1 MNHLNAVTLIIVL
14 ASFLVVTLIGFA
26 SARWRPAEDLMHLNE
41 WGLACRG
48 FGTFVS
54 WFLLG
59 GDIYTAYTFIAVP
72 ALVYATGA
80 AGFYALAYTI
90 MVFPIVF
97 IFAPRLWS
105 VARARGYVTPGEF
118 VRGRHGSQGLGLA
131 VAATGI
137 LATMPYIALQLVGI
151 ESVLTVMGIG
161 STSGNAFV
169 RDLPLI
175 IAFGVVAAYTYLAGL
190 RAPALIAFVKDILIY
205 LTVIVAMIYI
215 PGRLGGWGHIF
226 GTASAHLKT
235 VNPATGKPYG
245 SIVVL
250 PAGER
255 AYATLALGSALALFV
270 YPHATTGVF
279 AAKRRNVIRRN
290 AAMLPAYTLVLG
302 LIALF
307 GYMARAVPAV
317 NRDVKASGGNA
328 QLSVPLLFAHMFPS
342 WFAGVA
348 DSAIVIG
355 ALVPAAV
362 MSIAA
367 ANLFTRT
374 IYKELFRPYATP
386 AEETRVARIA
396 SLLMKVGALGFALE
410 LNKTFSINLQLL
422 GGIWILQTFPA
433 IVIGLYTRWFHR
445 IALIIG
451 WAAGMAYG
459 TYQAYQTSGGGQA
472 HFGTSVAPVFGHTTY
487 IAVTALIIN
496 LVMAAVLTLVFR
508 KIGLQDGYDETRPS
522 DYLADPVT
530 VPAAAPSS
538 PPDQPARPDEPG
550 SPAESVVTDLL
561 ASLFAPAPP
570 TAPEPISFPAPAEPP
585 PAPELRPEPPPAVV
599 LEPPPAPEL
608 NAATVPAAFSA
619 PPISP
624 TPLFTAA
631 TWTVLVAADRGY
643 YDRMK
648 MVCGWSGSDVA
659 FPAHA
664 SERSIPLVGKQMR
677 IGRRNAAR
685 ELEPEID
692 LADPPVDLGIS
703 RLHAMLIAAP
713 DGTWSVLDPGSAN
726 GTLLNGRQIATG
738 DRIALREGDR
748 INLGAWTVITV
759 HRG

>member
-1 MNHLNAVTLIIVL
+1 MNHLNAVTLIVVL
-14 ASFLVVTLIGFA
+14 ASFLFVTLIGFA
-26 SARWRPAEDLMHLNE
+26 SARWRPAEDLMQLNE
-41 WGLACRG
+41 WGLAGRG

-161 STSGNAFV
+161 STSGNAFI

-215 PGRLGGWGHIF
+215 PSRLGGWGHIF
-226 GTASAHLKT
+226 GTASAHLQT

-250 PAGER
+250 PAGEW

-472 HFGTSVAPVFGHTTY
+472 HFGASVAPVFGHTTY

-599 LEPPPAPEL
+599 FEPPPAPEL

-619 PPISP
+619 PPASP

-738 DRIALREGDR
+738 DRITLREGDR

>member
-1 MNHLNAVTLIIVL
+1 MNHVNAVTLLIVVV
-14 ASFLVVTLIGFA
+14 SFLVVTYIGFA
-26 SARWRPAEDLMHLNE
+26 SARWRPAEDPMHLNE
-41 WGLACRG
+41 WGLGGRG

-80 AGFYALAYTI
+80 AGFYALSYTI

-105 VARARGYVTPGEF
+105 VARARGYVSPGEF

-151 ESVLTVMGIG
+151 QSVLTVMGIG
-161 STSGNAFV
+161 GNSGNEIV

-175 IAFGVVAAYTYLAGL
+175 LAFGVVAAYTYLAGL

-205 LTVIVAMIYI
+205 LTVIVAIIYI
-215 PGRLGGWGHIF
+215 PGKLGGWGHVF

-250 PAGER
+250 PAGEW

-270 YPHATTGVF
+270 YPHAATGVF
-279 AAKRRNVIRRN
+279 AAKRRDVIRRN
-290 AAMLPAYTLVLG
+290 AAMLPAYSLVLG

-307 GYMARAVPAV
+307 GYLARSVPAV
-317 NRDVKASGGNA
+317 NAGVKAGHGNA
-328 QLSVPLLFAHMFPS
+328 QLSVPLLFARMFPS
-342 WFAGVA
+342 WFAGIA

-374 IYKELFRPYATP
+374 IYKELLRPYATP
-386 AEETRVARIA
+386 AEETRVARLA

-410 LNKTFSINLQLL
+410 LNRTFSINLQLL

-433 IVIGLYTRWFHR
+433 VVVGLYTRWFQR

-459 TYQAYQTSGGGQA
+459 TIQAYRTPGGGQA
-472 HFGTSVAPVFGHTTY
+472 HFGGSATPVFGHVTY
-487 IAVTALIIN
+487 IAIAALILN
-496 LVMAAVLTLVFR
+496 LAVSAVLTVVFR
-508 KIGLQDGYDETRPS
+508 KIGLQDGYDETRPA
-522 DYLADPVT
+522 DYVADPV
-530 VPAAAPSS
+530 
-538 PPDQPARPDEPG
+538 
-550 SPAESVVTDLL
+550 
-561 ASLFAPAPP
+561 PAP
-570 TAPEPISFPAPAEPP
+570 PAPAETSVP
-585 PAPELRPEPPPAVV
+585 RYS
-599 LEPPPAPEL
+599 
-608 NAATVPAAFSA
+608 AT
-619 PPISP
+619 
-624 TPLFTAA
+624 
-631 TWTVLVAADRGY
+631 R
-643 YDRMK
+643 
-648 MVCGWSGSDVA
+648 
-659 FPAHA
+659 
-664 SERSIPLVGKQMR
+664 
-677 IGRRNAAR
+677 
-685 ELEPEID
+685 
-692 LADPPVDLGIS
+692 
-703 RLHAMLIAAP
+703 
-713 DGTWSVLDPGSAN
+713 
-726 GTLLNGRQIATG
+726 
-738 DRIALREGDR
+738 
-748 INLGAWTVITV
+748 
-759 HRG
+759 